1 MNKAADHI
9 KWAMIF
15 VLLLFTAGI
24 QPVWAQDSTVV
35 EETTAAT
42 DTTAVEAP
50 EEEEETT
57 VKSRMALTG
66 SQFADGTI
74 ELAALLRAKIGGSY
88 TKVSQ
93 QKVSFFSVND
103 AAEETALADTITGPD
118 GVARFTVNTAGMAPN
133 ADGSYYFL
141 ARYDGNS
148 SMEGSESE
156 VILQPAKLVM
166 EATEADS
173 VYTLRLVATA
183 NSAEGTVPIAG
194 APVTVY
200 VKRMF
205 SSLKV
210 AEGETDEEG
219 VLELE
224 FPLGLSGDQD
234 ANLDITARIEETEAY
249 GNLEARISKQWGT
262 PVSYEI
268 KELPEA
274 LWSDHPPVWMIV
286 TFFVLMGIVWF
297 HYVFIVFNLYR
308 IKADKDQQSG

>member
-1 MNKAADHI
+1 MNKAVDLI
-9 KWAMIF
+9 KWMMMI
-15 VLLLFTAGI
+15 VLLVFTAGMDT
-24 QPVWAQDSTVV
+24 VWAQDSTVV
-35 EETTAAT
+35 EETTAVE
-42 DTTAVEAP
+42 DTTAAEEA
-50 EEEEETT
+50 EEETS

-74 ELAALLRAKIGGSY
+74 ELAALLRAKVGGSY

-93 QKVSFFSVND
+93 QKVSFFTVND
-103 AAEETALADTITGPD
+103 AAEEKALADTITGAD
-118 GVARFTVNTAGMAPN
+118 GIARFTVNTNGMAPN

-141 ARYDGNS
+141 ARYDGNANL
-148 SMEGSESE
+148 EGSESE

-166 EATEADS
+166 EAAEADS
-173 VYTLRLVATA
+173 VYTLKLMATA
-183 NSAEGTVPIAG
+183 NSAEGPVPIAG

-210 AEGETDEEG
+210 AEGETDENG
-219 VLELE
+219 ALELE
-224 FPLGLSGDQD
+224 FPLGLSGDEN
-234 ANLDITARIEETEAY
+234 ANIDITARIEETETY
-249 GNLEARISKQWGT
+249 GNLEARISKPWGK

-286 TFFVLMGIVWF
+286 TFFVLMGTVWF
-297 HYVFIVFNLYR
+297 HYLFIVINLFR
-308 IKADKDQQSG
+308 IKADKDQYPG